1 MKKLVLITPV
11 SAQQDLADCLR
22 SFPQIGGF
30 TFTPVEGYGMHNPGL
45 SLSARDRVV
54 GYVPHVRVDALL
66 ADEDVEAV
74 LKALGAIGNGQYSY
88 WMSSVER
95 HGRL

>member
-1 MKKLVLITPV
+1 MKKLVLIAPV
-11 SAQQDLADCLR
+11 SAQQDLADSLR
-22 SFPQIGGF
+22 SLSLGGF
-30 TFTPVEGYGMHNPGL
+30 TFTLVEGHGMHNPGL

-54 GYVPHVRVDALL
+54 GYVPHVRVDVLL
-66 ADEDVEAV
+66 EDEEIEPV
-74 LKALGAIGNGQYSY
+74 LEALGAIGNGQYSY